1 MSDSND
7 TSTIDEK
14 KDENNGNNT
23 KKVDIGGFFGAFIG
37 GLIVIYVYYKIG
49 SYFVYACAISSSCVL
64 PTDTDKPPFVD
75 SPSKSLNS
83 KPVSIFDG
91 NAKIQFP
98 DDPDNLKYYFIDGLR
113 NKQKKYGA
121 TNSWTSHFCLFFLSF
136 YEELFSLNYSLIQF
150 MFKTINKFGIPQIII
165 LLLGPLFLGFGLCVF
180 FIFNWIYALYTLITS
195 LPIFVADNGG
205 SIIGELFGY
214 ITMFWLFICII
225 YWAIFVVPI
234 ALPVCFIMF
243 FVLISFLL
251 YDGIITENN
260 KEFVNGPVGCGDIL
274 TGFFENY
281 PRTILFFYCLYVISI
296 FFQYLGSLAGIFA
309 IIITIAILYYMD
321 KVMAYAKNPTFDFT
335 QIFGKS
341 STTGTPTKVAAPIK
355 VAATPKAAPTPAP
368 TLKATPAKASKGGG
382 NFDLLKELK
391 KLQK

>member
-1 MSDSND
+1 MSDSNN

-64 PTDTDKPPFVD
+64 PTDTDKPPYVD
-75 SPSKSLNS
+75 SASKSLYS

-98 DDPDNLKYYFIDGLR
+98 DDIDNLKYYFIDGLR
-113 NKQKKYGA
+113 NKLKKYGS
-121 TNSWTSHFCLFFLSF
+121 TNAWTSHFCVFFLSF
-136 YEELFSLNYSLIQF
+136 YEALFSLNYSLIQF

-165 LLLGPLFLGFGLCVF
+165 LLLGPLFLGLSLFVL
-180 FIFNWIYALYTLITS
+180 FILNWIYALYTLFTS
-195 LPIFVADNGG
+195 LPIFISDNGG
-205 SIIGELFGY
+205 SIIGELVGLW
-214 ITMFWLFICII
+214 TMWVLFIWII
-225 YWAIFVVPI
+225 LWAICVVPI
-234 ALPVCFIMF
+234 ALPICFIIF
-243 FVLISFLL
+243 IVLISFLL
-251 YDGIITENN
+251 YDGTITENN

-296 FFQYLGSLAGIFA
+296 FFQYLGSFAGIFA
-309 IIITIAILYYMD
+309 IIITIAILYYID
-321 KVMAYAKNPTFDFT
+321 KVMSYAKNPTFDFT
-335 QIFGKS
+335 QMFAKS
-341 STTGTPTKVAAPIK
+341 STTGTPSKAAAPIK

-368 TLKATPAKASKGGG
+368 TLKAAPAKASKGGG